1 MLFCVRN
8 WFISEV
14 LESWTGFLGSWPC
27 RDPNSQETS
36 GFCLVYVLTSGI
48 ATCTWSASEAD
59 VTLTFGAALRI
70 WLQFCSPCCGDML
83 HSAKTRTYSGTHVKK
98 NPGFPLRCRG
108 IQLSRASVTGT
119 LTDPNNQAWP
129 LPPVKAHLL
138 VELGHR
144 RRHRQDSVAGV
155 RLLVFGLNVRGFKR
169 QSLGRGLYRGL
180 ANRGW
185 WNEN

>member
-8 WFISEV
+8 WFVSEV

-59 VTLTFGAALRI
+59 VTLTFGAAPRI

-98 NPGFPLRCRG
+98 NPGFPLWCRG

-119 LTDPNNQAWP
+119 LTDPNNHAWT

-144 RRHRQDSVAGV
+144 RRHRQDFVAGG
-155 RLLVFGLNVRGFKR
+155 RLLVFGLNVRDLNAK
-169 QSLGRGLYRGL
+169 
-180 ANRGW
+180 A
-185 WNEN
+185 